1 MSVALAI
8 ENLDVRYGPIPALR
22 GLTLQVESGSVTA
35 LLGTNGAGKST
46 TLNAVAG
53 LIRPAQG
60 SIRLSGVEIAGKP
73 AHQIARRGLALVPEG
88 RLVVAPLTVQEN
100 LELSSFARGRH
111 RNAAIDEVWDLFPR
125 LTERRDQK
133 AGSMSGGE
141 QQMLA
146 IGRALMTAPTMLL
159 LDEPS
164 MGLSPAMVDI
174 VFNAISK
181 IHDSGVTILLV
192 EQNAA
197 IALPLCDFA
206 YLIHRGDV
214 VASGTASKLADEP
227 ELIARHLGLDP
238 EAVDAS
244 LSE

>member
-1 MSVALAI
+1 MCTALAI
-8 ENLDVRYGPIPALR
+8 ENLDVRYGLIPAVS
-22 GLTLQVESGSVTA
+22 GLTLQVESGSLTV

-53 LIRPAQG
+53 LIRPARG

-100 LELSSFARGRH
+100 LELSSFARGR
-111 RNAAIDEVWDLFPR
+111 RRTAAIDEVWDLFPR
-125 LTERRDQK
+125 LAERRDQK
-133 AGSMSGGE
+133 AGLMSGGE

-164 MGLSPAMVDI
+164 MGLAPALVDI
-174 VFNAISK
+174 VFSAIMK

-214 VASGTASKLADEP
+214 VASGTASKLIDEP

-238 EAVDAS
+238 AAVDAS
-244 LSE
+244 LSG